1 MDAIRAWFHRPE
13 PSSGRRAEAVD
24 IVAHWL
30 TPDLVLTLGSL
41 HEAPPAV
48 ADAVVQLLPFGS
60 RAALEELGLALPGTD
75 GADRGRR
82 PVTLAP
88 LAYEVMAVASARIE
102 PGPAEA
108 DEWTRLAQRAAHPG
122 QASNGQQ

>member
-102 PGPAEA
+102 PPAEA

-122 QASNGQQ
+122 QAPNGPS